1 MFTFSPNPPRGIQSG
16 SAEFK
21 DLETVAVDRFK
32 ENSMIGEK
40 IPGTVCTCM
49 VMLPHVLINRHNDL
63 CHTVPAAQLQFVV
76 SKFKKNTI
84 KQNKPMTQTLSCSRF
99 DN

>member
-40 IPGTVCTCM
+40 IPGM
-49 VMLPHVLINRHNDL
+49 YMYGY
-63 CHTVPAAQLQFVV
+63 AA
-76 SKFKKNTI
+76 TYE
-84 KQNKPMTQTLSCSRF
+84 QTR
-99 DN
+99 